1 MNIRQ
6 KLAELR
12 NLAREGATV
21 DAAELVALQTQVAAE
36 EQIAELAAEGERTRA
51 EERAAREHAANIAT
65 AQNTA
70 RDLAT
75 SSEAE
80 LHAAYDHAVDA
91 LEALIKAADGRH
103 DNLVEAVLTLG
114 RVKAPAIDDPAAG
127 PVAVQNNDTSCPTI
141 VVDGRRHFSLNEP
154 GEFIRCAVHAA
165 NYRFRDRAGSAR
177 YLRLYGGN
185 NIMNKLGT
193 PDWTI
198 LPEDR
203 KP

>member
-21 DAAELVALQTQVAAE
+21 DPAELVAVQAQAE
-36 EQIAELAAEGERTRA
+36 AEQQIADLAAEGERTRA

-80 LHAAYDHAVDA
+80 LLAAYDHAVDA

-103 DNLVEAVLTLG
+103 DALVEAVLTLG

-141 VVDGRRHFSLNEP
+141 VVDGRRHFSLDEP
-154 GEFIRCAVHAA
+154 GEFLRCAVIAA
-165 NYRFRDRAGSAR
+165 NWRFKDRTGASRD
-177 YLRLYGGN
+177 LRMYGGD
-185 NIMNKLGT
+185 NIANKLGT
-193 PDWTI
+193 PDWGI
-198 LPEDR
+198 LPEGR